1 MGPCSGVPGHWK
13 AATITVL
20 LFGPSSDLLAASEP
34 GAAFMH
40 RNGPDVCSPTIDV
53 CGVNPSKNRSASSLL
68 ILRLTP
74 QQLSWEKL
82 SRTKCA
88 VSVPRSL
95 LLLDTLAWVCVCRE
109 IRFFIWVYSLQLK
122 NRFLGLILSLHCSI
136 QALSGKNKQRDS
148 MGSQGS
154 LWPPRVCWPEMD
166 SELRP
171 SPPHTS

>member
-1 MGPCSGVPGHWK
+1 M
-13 AATITVL
+13 VL

-40 RNGPDVCSPTIDV
+40 RNGPDVCSPTIVV

-82 SRTKCA
+82 SRTKCT

-122 NRFLGLILSLHCSI
+122 DHFLGLILSLHCSI

-171 SPPHTS
+171 SPTHTS